1 MLTDGVVYLLKQAM
15 QLCSWGTDSDADY
28 TREIATRACHSTCLC
43 TLYILMCV
51 SYVVDV
57 SQHYPPALQV
67 TVYTVDTSSAL
78 LERLE
83 SLQTRIIEGN
93 VRLIILDS
101 VAALARR
108 VGTSITC

>member
-1 MLTDGVVYLLKQAM
+1 MSL
-15 QLCSWGTDSDADY
+15 
-28 TREIATRACHSTCLC
+28 I
-43 TLYILMCV
+43 
-51 SYVVDV
+51 
-57 SQHYPPALQV
+57 PPAPPNILQV
-67 TVYTVDTSSAL
+67 TVYTVDNSSAL

-108 VGTSITC
+108 VRTRADDGIGSAHDSIVFLVRYIHSRFFFSRVSTSAISCMSLIFFL

>member
-1 MLTDGVVYLLKQAM
+1 MLMFLDTIPV
-15 QLCSWGTDSDADY
+15 
-28 TREIATRACHSTCLC
+28 
-43 TLYILMCV
+43 
-51 SYVVDV
+51 
-57 SQHYPPALQV
+57 QV

-108 VGTSITC
+108 VGTSKSIPAVY

>member
-1 MLTDGVVYLLKQAM
+1 MFMNNVL
-15 QLCSWGTDSDADY
+15 
-28 TREIATRACHSTCLC
+28 
-43 TLYILMCV
+43 
-51 SYVVDV
+51 
-57 SQHYPPALQV
+57 LQV
-67 TVYTVDTSSAL
+67 TVFTVDTSSAL

-108 VGTSITC
+108 VGTSKSIPAVYCCTSLVSPNIAEGLLGGKIKNDVVLFVCLL

>member
-1 MLTDGVVYLLKQAM
+1 MLLVFLD
-15 QLCSWGTDSDADY
+15 
-28 TREIATRACHSTCLC
+28 I
-43 TLYILMCV
+43 I
-51 SYVVDV
+51 
-57 SQHYPPALQV
+57 PLQV

-108 VGTSITC
+108 VRTSKYIVYVARKPQT

>member
-1 MLTDGVVYLLKQAM
+1 MLIKTEMLRPGPVSRLTCVYC
-15 QLCSWGTDSDADY
+15 LC
-28 TREIATRACHSTCLC
+28 TRACDSH
-43 TLYILMCV
+43 
-51 SYVVDV
+51 VVDV
-57 SQHYPPALQV
+57 YQHYPPQV

-108 VGTSITC
+108 VRTSKYIVYTSLVNYKHN